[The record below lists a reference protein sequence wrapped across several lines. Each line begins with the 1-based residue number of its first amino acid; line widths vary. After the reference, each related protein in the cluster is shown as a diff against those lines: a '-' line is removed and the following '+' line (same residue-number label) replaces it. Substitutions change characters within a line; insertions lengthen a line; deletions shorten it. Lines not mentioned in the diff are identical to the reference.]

1 MSRQC
6 SNCGVRDK
14 SLCGSLSDAELD
26 GLSKLG
32 VLRRLGRGDTLVRAD
47 DPPLVCANLQS
58 GVMKVSR
65 VTPGGSE
72 AIVGLLY
79 PGDFIGRPF
88 AESDD
93 HDVVAL
99 TDVELCVF
107 PRAGFERALTEHR
120 QMEQKLLQRTL
131 AELDR
136 ARRWLMRMGRATA
149 SARVAGFLDD
159 MQRRLATSDCQR
171 PLATRACQ
179 RPLATSDCQRR
190 LATSD
195 CQSGSAGGGTVAFDL
210 PLSRGEIADLLGLT
224 IETVSRQ
231 MTRLRA
237 AGIIELPG
245 GRAVII
251 RDTAA
256 LAEAAEEP
264 A

>member
-1 MSRQC
+1 MAKAC
-6 SNCGVRDK
+6 TDCGVRD
-14 SLCGSLSDAELD
+14 SALCGSLTDGEL
-26 GLSKLG
+26 GELSKLG
-32 VLRRLGRGDTLVRAD
+32 VQRRLVRGETLSRAG

-58 GVMKVSR
+58 GVMKVAS

-72 AIVGLLY
+72 AIVGLIY

-88 AESDD
+88 ADSDE

-99 TDVELCVF
+99 TDVELCTF
-107 PRAGFERALTEHR
+107 PRASFERLLSDHAR
-120 QMEQKLLQRTL
+120 MERLLLQRTL

-136 ARRWLMRMGRATA
+136 ARRWLLRMGRATA

-159 MQRRLATSDCQR
+159 MRRRLAVNDCQR
-171 PLATRACQ
+171 GALMEMPA
-179 RPLATSDCQRR
+179 
-190 LATSD
+190 
-195 CQSGSAGGGTVAFDL
+195 AFDL

-237 AGIIELPG
+237 AGIIDLPG
-245 GRAVII
+245 GRGIVV
-251 RDTAA
+251 RNPAA
-256 LAEAAEEP
+256 LAAAAEEL

>member
-6 SNCGVRDK
+6 SDCGVRDK
-14 SLCGSLSDAELD
+14 ALCGSLSDAELV
-26 GLSKLG
+26 GLAKLG
-32 VLRRLGRGDTLVRAD
+32 MQRRLGRGDTLVRAD
-47 DPPLVCANLQS
+47 DPPLVCANLQA
-58 GVMKVSR
+58 GVMKVST
-65 VTPGGSE
+65 VTSGGSE

-93 HDVVAL
+93 HDVIAL
-99 TDVELCVF
+99 TDVEVCVF
-107 PRAGFERALTEHR
+107 PRAAFERALTEHR

-149 SARVAGFLDD
+149 TARVAGFLDD
-159 MQRRLATSDCQR
+159 MQRRLATNDCQR
-171 PLATRACQ
+171 
-179 RPLATSDCQRR
+179 
-190 LATSD
+190 
-195 CQSGSAGGGTVAFDL
+195 GSAGTGSAAFEL

-256 LAEAAEEP
+256 LAEAAEEL

>member
-6 SNCGVRDK
+6 SDCGVRDK
-14 SLCGSLSDAELD
+14 ALCGSLSDAELV
-26 GLSKLG
+26 GLAQLG
-32 VLRRLGRGDTLVRAD
+32 VVRRLARGDTLVRAD
-47 DPPLVCANLQS
+47 DPPLICANVQS
-58 GVMKVSR
+58 GVMKVSA
-65 VTPGGSE
+65 VTAGGSE

-88 AESDD
+88 AESDE

-107 PRAGFERALTEHR
+107 PRAAFERALTEHR

-149 SARVAGFLDD
+149 TARVAGFLDD
-159 MQRRLATSDCQR
+159 MQRRLATNDCQR
-171 PLATRACQ
+171 ELDTHASQ
-179 RPLATSDCQRR
+179 RKLDTHNSQR
-190 LATSD
+190 
-195 CQSGSAGGGTVAFDL
+195 GSAGGGSVAFEL

-256 LAEAAEEP
+256 LAEAAEEL

>member
-1 MSRQC
+1 MTRQC
-6 SNCGVRDK
+6 SDCGVRDK
-14 SLCGSLSDAELD
+14 ALCGSLSDAELV
-26 GLSKLG
+26 GLARLG
-32 VLRRLGRGDTLVRAD
+32 VQRRLGRGDTLVRAD
-47 DPPLVCANLQS
+47 DPPLVCANVQA
-58 GVMKVSR
+58 GVMKVST
-65 VTPGGSE
+65 VTSGGSE

-79 PGDFIGRPF
+79 PGDFVGRPF
-88 AESDD
+88 AESDE

-107 PRAGFERALTEHR
+107 PRAAFERALTEHR
-120 QMEQKLLQRTL
+120 QMEQRLLQRTL

-149 SARVAGFLDD
+149 TARVAGFLDD
-159 MQRRLATSDCQR
+159 MQRRLATNDCQR
-171 PLATRACQ
+171 GTTGA
-179 RPLATSDCQRR
+179 
-190 LATSD
+190 
-195 CQSGSAGGGTVAFDL
+195 GSAAFEL

-237 AGIIELPG
+237 AGIIDLPG
-245 GRAVII
+245 GRAVVI

-256 LAEAAEEP
+256 LAEAAEEL

>member
-6 SNCGVRDK
+6 SECGVRDK
-14 SLCGSLSDAELD
+14 ALCGSLSDAELV
-26 GLSKLG
+26 GLAKLG
-32 VLRRLGRGDTLVRAD
+32 VQRRLGRGDTLVRAD
-47 DPPLVCANLQS
+47 DAPLVCANVQS
-58 GVMKVSR
+58 GVMKVSS
-65 VTPGGSE
+65 VTAGGSE

-107 PRAGFERALTEHR
+107 PRAAFERALTEHR

-149 SARVAGFLDD
+149 TARVAGFLDD
-159 MQRRLATSDCQR
+159 MQRRLATNDCQR
-171 PLATRACQ
+171 GSTGA
-179 RPLATSDCQRR
+179 
-190 LATSD
+190 
-195 CQSGSAGGGTVAFDL
+195 GSAAFEL

-256 LAEAAEEP
+256 LAEAAEEL

>member
-1 MSRQC
+1 MASRC
-6 SNCGVRDK
+6 SDCGVRDRA
-14 SLCGSLSDAELD
+14 LCGSLTDAELAD
-26 GLSKLG
+26 VARLG
-32 VLRRLGRGDTLVRAD
+32 VQRLLVRGETLVRAD
-47 DPPLVCANLQS
+47 DPPLVCANVQS
-58 GVMKVSR
+58 GVLKVSS

-88 AESDD
+88 ATSDQ

-99 TDVELCVF
+99 TDVALCVF
-107 PRAGFERALTEHR
+107 PRAAFERALTEHR

-149 SARVAGFLDD
+149 AARVAGFLDD
-159 MQRRLATSDCQR
+159 MQRRLGTSDCQR
-171 PLATRACQ
+171 
-179 RPLATSDCQRR
+179 
-190 LATSD
+190 
-195 CQSGSAGGGTVAFDL
+195 GVAVTGPVRFEL

-237 AGIIELPG
+237 AGIIDLPG

-251 RDTAA
+251 HNPTA
-256 LAEAAEEP
+256 LAEIAEEL

>member
-6 SNCGVRDK
+6 SDCGVRDK
-14 SLCGSLSDAELD
+14 ALCGSLNDAELV
-26 GLSKLG
+26 GLAKLG
-32 VLRRLGRGDTLVRAD
+32 VQRLLGRGDTLVRAD
-47 DPPLVCANLQS
+47 DPPLVCANLQA
-58 GVMKVSR
+58 GVMKVST
-65 VTPGGSE
+65 VTSGGSE

-88 AESDD
+88 ADSDD

-107 PRAGFERALTEHR
+107 PRAAFERALTEHR

-136 ARRWLMRMGRATA
+136 TRRWLMRMGRATA
-149 SARVAGFLDD
+149 TARVAGFLDD
-159 MQRRLATSDCQR
+159 MQRRLATDDCQR
-171 PLATRACQ
+171 E
-179 RPLATSDCQRR
+179 LATSDYQR
-190 LATSD
+190 
-195 CQSGSAGGGTVAFDL
+195 GSAGGGSAAIEL

-237 AGIIELPG
+237 AGIIDLPG

-256 LAEAAEEP
+256 LADAAEEL